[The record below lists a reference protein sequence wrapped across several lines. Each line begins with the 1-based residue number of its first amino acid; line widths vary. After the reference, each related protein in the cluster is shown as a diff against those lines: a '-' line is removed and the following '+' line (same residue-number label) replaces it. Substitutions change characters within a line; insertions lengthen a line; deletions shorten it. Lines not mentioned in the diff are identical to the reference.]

1 MSFIPG
7 ENQNLFE
14 IFLCKSLMSLDQFNV
29 SLLSK
34 SISVV
39 QFDLV

>member
-1 MSFIPG
+1 
-7 ENQNLFE
+7 
-14 IFLCKSLMSLDQFNV
+14 MSLDQFNV